1 MAPQD
6 FGSVGKIL
14 RKDLPAFLRASYA
27 PIFTAGMEMGK
38 LGYSMDLRLSTN
50 EAKVFFSAVTG
61 AVVCFRGS
69 VNVLD
74 WTENLQLGVG
84 VFGPRHQRSKILM
97 EKVQARYGAAHVI
110 GHSLGGHLAE
120 HSGARGIILTV
131 DKAVGIR
138 DLGAQANS
146 NELDIRAKGDPISAL
161 SHGGLREEVV
171 PARNPAAAPHLLPG
185 PIRAPLGMIIRGLY
199 AHDYRHI

>member
-27 PIFTAGMEMGK
+27 SLFTAGMEMGI
-38 LGYSMDLRLSTN
+38 
-50 EAKVFFSAVTG
+50 
-61 AVVCFRGS
+61 
-69 VNVLD
+69 
-74 WTENLQLGVG
+74 
-84 VFGPRHQRSKILM
+84 FGPRHQRSKILM
-97 EKVQARYGAAHVI
+97 EKVQAKYGAAHVI
-110 GHSLGGHLAE
+110 
-120 HSGARGIILTV
+120 
-131 DKAVGIR
+131 
-138 DLGAQANS
+138 
-146 NELDIRAKGDPISAL
+146 GDPISAL

-171 PARNPAAAPHLLPG
+171 PARNPASAPHLLPG